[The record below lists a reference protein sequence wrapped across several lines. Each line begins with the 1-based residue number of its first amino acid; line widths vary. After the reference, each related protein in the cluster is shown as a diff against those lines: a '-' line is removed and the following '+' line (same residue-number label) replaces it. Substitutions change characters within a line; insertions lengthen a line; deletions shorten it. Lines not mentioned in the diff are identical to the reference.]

1 MKDFILI
8 YTVIEKYL
16 YFSITVYMR
25 IALSGDNSIPHGGNY
40 CNLKMQRGGGKLRE
54 AWTGEIVAQM
64 HVNEITQGE
73 LAKKMCVT
81 RVYLNRLLTG
91 AQVAK
96 GTEERC
102 REAVNQIVAERRA
115 AENAKN

>member
-1 MKDFILI
+1 
-8 YTVIEKYL
+8 
-16 YFSITVYMR
+16 
-25 IALSGDNSIPHGGNY
+25 
-40 CNLKMQRGGGKLRE
+40 MQPKNAERGGGKLRE

-91 AQVAK
+91 AQVTK

>member
-1 MKDFILI
+1 M
-8 YTVIEKYL
+8 
-16 YFSITVYMR
+16 
-25 IALSGDNSIPHGGNY
+25 
-40 CNLKMQRGGGKLRE
+40 RE

-81 RVYLNRLLTG
+81 RTYLNRLLTG
-91 AQVAK
+91 AQVTK
-96 GTEERC
+96 GAEERC
-102 REAVNQIVAERRA
+102 HEAVNQIVAERRA

>member
-1 MKDFILI
+1 MVKIFILL
-8 YTVIEKYL
+8 YTVIKEYI
-16 YFSITVYMR
+16 YSFITVYKR

-40 CNLKMQRGGGKLRE
+40 CNLKIRREGGGKLRE

-115 AENAKN
+115 AR